1 MVKAVW
7 MPSKR
12 KELRPSRLD
21 AEAGTPRPVVG
32 VCSSLT
38 PIRTARLATTGV
50 CIGWE
55 GDLAAASC
63 EAMGA
68 ERAVTRGEGHRG
80 GDIRRAAAATAA
92 TASGD
97 DWASLSRGDSRVFSP
112 SSGDLSPKVAG
123 DSGAGGGLKALS
135 RISSAVGRRSPGL
148 LASAPLGTSQAPKA
162 PGRVSERGSGGAS
175 LEADAGERGGA
186 ALPLTGEGQLSTAAV
201 GGCRCGVSRPAV
213 LFEGVGEEAVERLSG
228 VKTPLALGGVE
239 PGEMARIIRPSTVSF
254 VKRGRGV
261 GDSPSPLQLSLEERV
276 SESETPSGNRRPTSS
291 AWRAFR

>member
-12 KELRPSRLD
+12 RELRPSRLD

-63 EAMGA
+63 EAVGA

-112 SSGDLSPKVAG
+112 SSGDLSPRVAG

-135 RISSAVGRRSPGL
+135 RISSAVGRRAGL
-148 LASAPLGTSQAPKA
+148 QARGALSTSD
-162 PGRVSERGSGGAS
+162 RGSGGAP
-175 LEADAGERGGA
+175 LEAEEGERGGA
-186 ALPLTGEGQLSTAAV
+186 ALPLTGEGQLNTAAV
-201 GGCRCGVSRPAV
+201 GGCRCGVSRPAF
-213 LFEGVGEEAVERLSG
+213 LFEGVGEEAEERLSG

-239 PGEMARIIRPSTVSF
+239 PGDMARIIRPSTVSF

-261 GDSPSPLQLSLEERV
+261 GDSPRPLQLSLEERV